1 MLLSPDPGVW
11 QGRVDAV
18 DGAGALRWHQIVKT
32 WDGHSPMEGAPALLG
47 FVCDAGVSRNGGR
60 TGAADGARSLRRALA
75 GSAVQGL
82 DVVYDCGDVACEG
95 DALEDAQQEFSAR
108 LRTLLDAGA
117 LAVALGGGHEIAWGS
132 FGAIVQHLGAPKK
145 LPRVGILNFDAHFD
159 LRSPAN
165 GASSGTPFRQ
175 IAEWCERYSTAFHYR
190 VVGVSPTAN
199 TAALFDFARSRGVA
213 WVEDAHCGMENLPAL
228 RDFVDAFVDGID
240 VVYVS
245 VCLDAFRAADAPGV
259 SAPAALGIDPAIAVS
274 LIRHLGESCSR
285 VGVRW
290 LVAEL
295 AELNPSYDLDSRTAR
310 LGARL
315 VCELVGAARAANRC
329 AGASGALD

>member
-1 MLLSPDPGVW
+1 MSSSPEAGVW
-11 QGRVDAV
+11 QGRIDAV

-32 WDGHSPMEGAPALLG
+32 WDGHSPMKDAPALLG

-60 TGAADGARSLRRALA
+60 TGAAEGPRSLRRALA

-95 DALEDAQQEFSAR
+95 DALEAAQQEFSAR

-117 LAVALGGGHEIAWGS
+117 LPVALGGGHEIAWGS
-132 FGAIVQHLGAPKK
+132 FTGIAGHLAGRGG

-159 LRSPAN
+159 LRSPAQAAN
-165 GASSGTPFRQ
+165 SGTPFRQ
-175 IAEWCERYSTAFHYR
+175 ISEWCDRNGAAFCYA
-190 VVGVSPTAN
+190 VLGISPTAN
-199 TAALFDFARSRGVA
+199 TTALFDFARSRGVA

-228 RDFVDAFVDGID
+228 RDFIDAFVDGID

-259 SAPAALGIDPAIAVS
+259 SAPAGLGIDPAIAVS
-274 LIRHLGESCSR
+274 LIRYLGERCSR

-295 AELNPSYDLDSRTAR
+295 AELNPAYDLDSRTAR

-315 VCELVGAARAANRC
+315 VCELVGAARVANRS
-329 AGASGALD
+329 AGASRTFD